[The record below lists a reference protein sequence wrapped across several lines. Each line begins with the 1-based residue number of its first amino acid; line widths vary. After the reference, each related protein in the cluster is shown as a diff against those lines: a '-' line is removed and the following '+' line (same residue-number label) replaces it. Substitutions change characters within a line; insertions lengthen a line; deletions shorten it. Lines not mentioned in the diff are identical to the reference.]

1 MLLIEYEIHLNS
13 LCAKEHHLWEKGFIL
28 AFSNICSF
36 VYFISVSWTKIMGKQ
51 FIFSLIYLWVV
62 CLPSGFLPT
71 FLPDIILIEYAKLH
85 VTIFLM
91 NDREPI
97 WWILPNFCSLLIV
110 KREYARCNLKLKQLP
125 YNMFHRW

>member
-1 MLLIEYEIHLNS
+1 MLQFSIGMHFKVTCGIKINLNS
-13 LCAKEHHLWEKGFIL
+13 RCTKGHHLWEKGFIVV
-28 AFSNICSF
+28 FSNICSF

-97 WWILPNFCSLLIV
+97 WWILPNSYFLLIV
-110 KREYARCNLKLKQLP
+110 KREYTRCSLKSK
-125 YNMFHRW
+125 